1 MVPTTCVPEVLR
13 TGANVPETGS
23 TLNRLKEVPAIPAGD
38 TGSTSVTPGAGNGKL
53 GIGVR
58 VRSTNEVPGPEK
70 PLGFG
75 IARGDGKTSMAI
87 VGVVVTILGAGGG
100 AGNIIS
106 ALAPNELSINGAP
119 P

>member
-58 VRSTNEVPGPEK
+58 VRSTNEVPGPGK

-87 VGVVVTILGAGGG
+87 VVVVGTILGAGGVRG
-100 AGNIIS
+100 GIDS
-106 ALAPNELSINGAP
+106 ALAPYQMCVKVTP
-119 P
+119 